1 MKEQPVLCFVDFTD
15 TTDNLKLWAAFLHK
29 KTGRPIDLLF
39 VRDNNT
45 PIVLGKEVDEST
57 IRKKLNRFRSD
68 ACITSGENHIKEG
81 CNCTLISSIAE
92 SKDAIYTMI
101 PVHKYNDVQFLN
113 GKTVLKMLRKSRIP
127 GLIIP
132 EINKFTPPKAVS
144 TIANFRQTQK
154 ITAPWLVHLSKYLDL
169 EIKMYMPA
177 KGEQQVKHNFSFI
190 RQFCDD
196 HGITP
201 ETNTSAS
208 GIKTDKHILKQLS
221 GNIHLL
227 HLGPQPN
234 FFERLLGED
243 NDARLVSNK
252 YGTPVFC
259 VNSRDDLFVPCV

>member
-15 TTDNLKLWAAFLHK
+15 ITDNLKLWAGFVHK

-45 PIVLGKEVDEST
+45 HIVFGSDVDDST
-57 IRKKLNRFRSD
+57 IEKKLDAFRTN
-68 ACITSGENHIKEG
+68 AGITSGDNYIKEG

-92 SKDAIYTMI
+92 SKDAIYTLI

-113 GKTVLKMLRKSRIP
+113 GKTVVKMLRKSRIP

-132 EINKFTPPKAVS
+132 EKNKFTPPQSVS
-144 TIANFRQTQK
+144 TIANFRRAQK

-169 EIKMYMPA
+169 KINMFMPA
-177 KGEQQVKHNFSFI
+177 NGEQQVKHNFSFL
-190 RQFCDD
+190 RQFCED

-201 ETNTSAS
+201 EPNTSAS
-208 GIKTDKHILKQLS
+208 GIKTDKHLLKQLI
-221 GNIHLL
+221 GNIHML
-227 HLGPQPN
+227 HLGPQPG
-234 FFERLLGED
+234 FFDRLFGD

-259 VNSRDDLFVPCV
+259 VNSRDDLLVPCT

>member
-15 TTDNLKLWAAFLHK
+15 ITENLKLWAAFLHK

-45 PIVLGKEVDEST
+45 PIVLGKKVDETT

-68 ACITSGENHIKEG
+68 AGITSGENYIKEG
-81 CNCTLISSIAE
+81 CNCTLISNIAE
-92 SKDAIYTMI
+92 SKDAIYTII

-132 EINKFTPPKAVS
+132 EKNKFILPQSVS
-144 TIANFRQTQK
+144 TIANFRRAQK

-169 EIKMYMPA
+169 KINMFMPA
-177 KGEQQVKHNFSFI
+177 NSEQQVKHNFSFI
-190 RQFCDD
+190 SRFCKD

-201 ETNTSAS
+201 ETNTSS
-208 GIKTDKHILKQLS
+208 EIKTDKHILKQLS
-221 GNIHLL
+221 ENIHML
-227 HLGPQPN
+227 HLGPQPG
-234 FFERLLGED
+234 FFDRLFGD
-243 NDARLVSNK
+243 NDARIVSNK